1 MSSDRWISVKQKIQS
16 LLDRLQRLEA
26 ENDAL
31 HQKIQEYE
39 LALAT
44 QNNSEETKNLEEVE
58 LLKSNLARK
67 DMFIENLEDEVQ
79 QFREKTS
86 DLEEKIALQ
95 DNTLQIQK
103 NTILDLS
110 EQNKMIKLA
119 KGMSTDKADTH
130 ELKIKI
136 NQLIR
141 DIDRCIDLLND

>member
-26 ENDAL
+26 ENDEL
-31 HQKIQEYE
+31 LQKINQYESALESQNESQES
-39 LALAT
+39 T
-44 QNNSEETKNLEEVE
+44 NQEEVD
-58 LLKSNLARK
+58 LLKNNLAKK
-67 DMFIENLEDEVQ
+67 DVFIENLEDEVQ
-79 QFREKTS
+79 QFRQKTS

-119 KGMSTDKADTH
+119 KGMSADKSDTH

>member
-16 LLDRLQRLEA
+16 LLDRLKLLEA
-26 ENDAL
+26 ENDEL
-31 HQKIQEYE
+31 QQKIKEYE
-39 LALAT
+39 TVLVS
-44 QNNSEETKNLEEVE
+44 QNESEETVNDEEIE
-58 LLKSNLARK
+58 LLKSNLTRK
-67 DMFIENLEDEVQ
+67 DMFIENLEDDVR
-79 QFREKTS
+79 QFREKIS

-119 KGMSTDKADTH
+119 KGMSADKAETH

>member
-26 ENDAL
+26 ENDEL
-31 HQKIQEYE
+31 HQKINQYESALESQNESQES
-39 LALAT
+39 T
-44 QNNSEETKNLEEVE
+44 NQEEVD
-58 LLKSNLARK
+58 LLKGNLASK
-67 DMFIENLEDEVQ
+67 DVFIENLEDEVQ
-79 QFREKTS
+79 QFRQKTS

-119 KGMSTDKADTH
+119 NSIDNPENRSKFIQKIDQMIREIDQCI
-130 ELKIKI
+130 ELI
-136 NQLIR
+136 NL
-141 DIDRCIDLLND
+141 